1 MFKHRMLS
9 FLTAGLLLTAQIPL
23 LPAAQVIAAEE
34 VQEAAAPE
42 IWDGS
47 IDTSWFDAE
56 ENEAHIST
64 AAQLAGF
71 ASLMTKRTT
80 DFAGWTVYLEADI
93 YLNDVSDFESW
104 GSAPPANTW
113 QNNAE
118 FKGSFDGQG
127 HTVYGAYQ
135 VSTEAHVM
143 GFFGSVDG
151 SVKNLNLEKVY
162 FSSSGH
168 LCELGGVCGN
178 ASKGSIDGCKVS
190 GCLSATGYS
199 DTGEASTYADRVGG
213 ICGVS
218 HHANFSDCVSSAAIT
233 ASDQAIAGGIVGD
246 AAAYSNSRIRNCRNE
261 GAIIGSTLER
271 KYQNGIYYFPSGG
284 IIGTA
289 GNCQI
294 ERCCNTGDVTAK
306 FSGGIAGCVISDQ
319 TCTIS
324 DCYNWGSCGS
334 GIAKLTALQANNGSG
349 TFRIR
354 NCYSTGK
361 ATYGI
366 AAKADAENCYYLHD
380 EVSENGVGTAKSEEN
395 MKAAAFA
402 EALGS
407 AFRYNPDG
415 YSLLTV
421 YEADL
426 DMTEITLTGLN
437 QQKTLTLSTNY
448 DGEPIWI
455 SDNTAVATVENGIV
469 TAVSPGTTTVYA
481 LCGDARAV
489 CTVTVDF
496 GFSLNQSA
504 IELKRGETVRLSILD
519 DTTGKSAENINPVW
533 ISSDPSVASVDKT
546 GLVTGEKPGETEII
560 VYFADIQL
568 PCKVTVLPGSV
579 NEEPAISTENAI
591 LDEGDVLTLTV
602 KNYTGNITWVSSDAK
617 CVTVKDGIVTAVA
630 EGTATV
636 YAILSTGQNLAA
648 EISVR
653 GVQASLYGDTDE
665 NGQVT
670 LLDVI
675 LLNKNLLG
683 LEQLSAVARKNAD
696 VNLDKTIN
704 NTDSL
709 YILQSLVSLISIPI
723 HPTQSGQ

>member
-1 MFKHRMLS
+1 
-9 FLTAGLLLTAQIPL
+9 
-23 LPAAQVIAAEE
+23 
-34 VQEAAAPE
+34 
-42 IWDGS
+42 
-47 IDTSWFDAE
+47 
-56 ENEAHIST
+56 
-64 AAQLAGF
+64 
-71 ASLMTKRTT
+71 
-80 DFAGWTVYLEADI
+80 
-93 YLNDVSDFESW
+93 
-104 GSAPPANTW
+104 
-113 QNNAE
+113 
-118 FKGSFDGQG
+118 
-127 HTVYGAYQ
+127 
-135 VSTEAHVM
+135 
-143 GFFGSVDG
+143 
-151 SVKNLNLEKVY
+151 
-162 FSSSGH
+162 
-168 LCELGGVCGN
+168 
-178 ASKGSIDGCKVS
+178 
-190 GCLSATGYS
+190 
-199 DTGEASTYADRVGG
+199 
-213 ICGVS
+213 
-218 HHANFSDCVSSAAIT
+218 
-233 ASDQAIAGGIVGD
+233 
-246 AAAYSNSRIRNCRNE
+246 
-261 GAIIGSTLER
+261 
-271 KYQNGIYYFPSGG
+271 
-284 IIGTA
+284 
-289 GNCQI
+289 
-294 ERCCNTGDVTAK
+294 
-306 FSGGIAGCVISDQ
+306 
-319 TCTIS
+319 
-324 DCYNWGSCGS
+324 
-334 GIAKLTALQANNGSG
+334 
-349 TFRIR
+349 
-354 NCYSTGK
+354 
-361 ATYGI
+361 
-366 AAKADAENCYYLHD
+366 
-380 EVSENGVGTAKSEEN
+380 
-395 MKAAAFA
+395 
-402 EALGS
+402 
-407 AFRYNPDG
+407 
-415 YSLLTV
+415 
-421 YEADL
+421 
-426 DMTEITLTGLN
+426 MTEITLTGLN
-437 QQKTLTLSTNY
+437 QQKTLTLTTNY

-504 IELKRGETVRLSILD
+504 VELKRGETVRLSILD

-546 GLVTGEKPGETEII
+546 GLVTGEKVGETEII

-579 NEEPAISTENAI
+579 NDEPAISTENAI

-653 GVQASLYGDTDE
+653 GVQVSLYGDTDE

-723 HPTQSGQ
+723 DLTQSGQ